1 MRLKY
6 LLPFAALLLLA
17 GCQKEPALATESM
30 LPTNSETA
38 IVSDS
43 TVLTTESGLPVSSET
58 VTETDSPET
67 PPAETTVVTEATQA
81 PTETTSSQP
90 APTEPNHT
98 DPPKPT
104 EPKPTEPKPTD
115 PPKPTEPKPTEPKP
129 TDPPKPSEPAH
140 VHSYKSTVIAPT
152 CTAKGYTEH
161 KCSCGDSYK
170 DSYTDALGHS
180 MKEQTVAA
188 TCTAGG
194 YTQRTCSRC
203 GATEKTNTTPAL
215 GHDYKDTVVP
225 PTTTSEGYTEH
236 KCSRCGDSYRD
247 NYTPK
252 IKETFDIQAVMDYGN
267 AYAQSL
273 GFTIDYSL
281 NMNNSGYYP
290 GYNGGGYSLDFLK
303 REAKDIVQYT
313 YDSLLSFE
321 ETIDGFRGRVLVTY
335 NSETD
340 KYRIV
345 FLYG

>member
-6 LLPFAALLLLA
+6 LLPLAAILLLA
-17 GCQKEPALATESM
+17 GCQKEPALASESM
-30 LPTNSETA
+30 TPTNSETA
-38 IVSDS
+38 IVSES
-43 TVLTTESGLPVSSET
+43 TLATAENDLPVSSET
-58 VTETDSPET
+58 VIETTLPET
-67 PPAETTVVTEATQA
+67 VPTDATVVTEAIPVT
-81 PTETTSSQP
+81 TEAQSSQP
-90 APTEPNHT
+90 APTEPAPT
-98 DPPKPT
+98 TQKPS
-104 EPKPTEPKPTD
+104 EPTPTEPKPTD

-140 VHSYKSTVIAPT
+140 VHSYKSTVVAPT

-203 GATEKTNTTPAL
+203 GATEKTNTTAAL
-215 GHDYKDTVVP
+215 GHDYKDTVVA

-252 IKETFDIQAVMDYGN
+252 IKETFDVQAVMDYGN

-281 NMNNSGYYP
+281 NMNNAGYYP

-313 YDSLLSFE
+313 YDSLLAFGESFE
-321 ETIDGFRGRVLVTY
+321 GARGRVLVTY

>member
-6 LLPFAALLLLA
+6 LLPLAAILLLA
-17 GCQKEPALATESM
+17 GCQQEPALVTESM
-30 LPTNSETA
+30 TLANPETA
-38 IVSDS
+38 IVSES
-43 TVLTTESGLPVSSET
+43 TLATAETGLPVSSET
-58 VTETDSPET
+58 VIETTLPET
-67 PPAETTVVTEATQA
+67 VPTDATVVTEAIPVT
-81 PTETTSSQP
+81 TEAQSSQP
-90 APTEPNHT
+90 APTEPAPT
-98 DPPKPT
+98 TQKPS
-104 EPKPTEPKPTD
+104 EPMPTEPKPTD

-140 VHSYKSTVIAPT
+140 VHSYKSTVVAPT

-180 MKEQTVAA
+180 MTEQTVAA

-194 YTQRTCSRC
+194 YTQKTCSRC
-203 GATEKTNTTPAL
+203 GATEKTNTTAAL

-281 NMNNSGYYP
+281 NMNNAGYYP

-303 REAKDIVQYT
+303 QKAAENVKYT
-313 YDSLLSFE
+313 YDSLLTFE

>member
-6 LLPFAALLLLA
+6 LLPLAAILLLA
-17 GCQKEPALATESM
+17 GCQKEPALASESM
-30 LPTNSETA
+30 TPTNSETA
-38 IVSDS
+38 IVSES
-43 TVLTTESGLPVSSET
+43 TLATAENDLPVSSET
-58 VTETDSPET
+58 VIETTLPET
-67 PPAETTVVTEATQA
+67 VPTDATVVTEAIPVT
-81 PTETTSSQP
+81 TEAQSSQP
-90 APTEPNHT
+90 APTEPAPT
-98 DPPKPT
+98 TQKPS
-104 EPKPTEPKPTD
+104 EPTPTEPKPTD

-129 TDPPKPSEPAH
+129 TDPPKPSESAH
-140 VHSYKSTVIAPT
+140 VHSYKSTVVAPT

-180 MKEQTVAA
+180 MTEQTVAA

-203 GATEKTNTTPAL
+203 GATEKTNTTAAL

-252 IKETFDIQAVMDYGN
+252 LKEVFDIQAVMDYGN

-290 GYNGGGYSLDFLK
+290 PYNGNGYSLDFLK
-303 REAKDIVQYT
+303 REAADSVRYT
-313 YDSLLSFE
+313 YDSLLAFG
-321 ETIDGFRGRVLVTY
+321 ETIDGFRGRVYVSY
-335 NSETD
+335 NSDTD
-340 KYRIV
+340 KYLVV